1 VFVNVSTT
9 SLSLRSLT
17 APASMLREGSVE
29 SKNSASA
36 ELNCFTVSEQ
46 ATPRLG
52 MPSQLQPITRATF
65 DSVSPSNVIAPSIE
79 PEKNA
84 PFATSIIS
92 TWKSTGRPWIL
103 AARLPFRNSEI
114 CEPLI
119 CPPNWQLN
127 GMPLMVVA

>member
-1 VFVNVSTT
+1 
-9 SLSLRSLT
+9 
-17 APASMLREGSVE
+17 MLREGSVE
-29 SKNSASA
+29 SKKIASA
-36 ELNCFTVSEQ
+36 ELNSRTVSEH

-52 MPSQLQPITRATF
+52 MPSQLQPITSATF
-65 DSVSPSNVIAPSIE
+65 DSVSPSKVTAPRIE
-79 PEKNA
+79 PEKKA

-92 TWKSTGRPWIL
+92 IWKSTGRPWIL
-103 AARLPFRNSEI
+103 AERLPFRNSEI